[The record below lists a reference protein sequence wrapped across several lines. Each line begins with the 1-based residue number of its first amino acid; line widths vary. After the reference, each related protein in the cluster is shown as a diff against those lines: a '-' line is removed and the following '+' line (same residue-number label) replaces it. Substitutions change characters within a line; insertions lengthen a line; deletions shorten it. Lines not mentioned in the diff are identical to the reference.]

1 METEA
6 CIIHRDSLPADLRA
20 DLLRWEEEIFPDT
33 PGFDWERGP
42 WFVVLW
48 ADGRWVSAL
57 QVLDRAVTVGGEEV
71 RVGGV
76 ARVMTRPD
84 ERGKGCGLRL
94 MQAANAF
101 ICETLGAP
109 FGLLVCGTER
119 IDFYERAGWR
129 RATGPTTCTQPDGDV
144 TFDGE
149 NIITMVYACAEPW
162 PAGPIN
168 LNGLP
173 W

>member
-1 METEA
+1 MNA
-6 CIIHRDSLPADLRA
+6 DIQIIHRDDLPAALRD
-20 DLLRWEEEIFPDT
+20 DLLHWEEEIFPDT

-42 WFVVLW
+42 WFVVLSVN
-48 ADGRWVSAL
+48 GCWVSAL
-57 QVLDRAVTVGGEEV
+57 QVLDRTITVGSETV

-76 ARVMTRPD
+76 ARVMTRPE
-84 ERGKGCGLRL
+84 ERGQGYGLRM
-94 MQAANAF
+94 MQAANTF

-119 IDFYERAGWR
+119 IAFYERAGWQ
-129 RATGPTTCTQPDGDV
+129 RADGPTTCTQADGDV

-149 NIITMVYACAEPW
+149 NIITMVYACDAPW
-162 PAGPIN
+162 PSGPIH